1 MYCQMCTGAVTAYTA
16 DSTAKLSTN
25 QSFSTKLYNHLTECQ
40 TFFPLLNK
48 ADYHY
53 LKKKTNKEINEIIN
67 IFYQQK
73 IAAPVF

>member
-1 MYCQMCTGAVTAYTA
+1 MCTGAVTAYTA

-53 LKKKTNKEINEIIN
+53 LKKKKKTK
-67 IFYQQK
+67 K
-73 IAAPVF
+73 